1 MGLYVK
7 ISSVIAVARRVFK
20 RHKKTHIRDDFL
32 RICEPVVRKTRGVLG
47 ASTASTH
54 MTLYMRVMYVIF
66 HFKRRTKQTLLLHV
80 STSY

>member
-7 ISSVIAVARRVFK
+7 KSSVIAVARRVFK
-20 RHKKTHIRDDFL
+20 HHKKAHIRDDFL

-54 MTLYMRVMYVIF
+54 NHDIVYLYVIF
-66 HFKRRTKQTLLLHV
+66 HFKRCTEQTLLLHV